1 MNVALAA
8 SDPDRSPVRLALEVI
23 TAAPTVDVVI
33 HACNAERELVGNVRL
48 LHAYLMEEFPFTAR
62 ITIADSASIDGTWPL
77 ALRLAN
83 EHANVRVLHLN
94 QKGRAR
100 ALAAAW
106 LTSDARIVAYMD
118 VDASTDVSALLPLV
132 APVVSGRWDISFGNQ
147 FRDAHCGVK
156 AMRADIARRLLP
168 RVKNRTWFFDKEL
181 LVAAERA
188 GLRIHELPVDEAW
201 SCRPEAATTLF
212 RILRGVLP
220 MQAPSSHRSAAE

>member
-1 MNVALAA
+1 MSVAIDA
-8 SDPDRSPVRLALEVI
+8 SDPDRRSLQLALEVI
-23 TAAPTVDVVI
+23 TEAPTVDVVMP
-33 HACNAERELVGNVRL
+33 ACNAERDLIGNVRH

-62 ITIADSASIDGTWPL
+62 LSIADSASIDGTWLL

-83 EHANVRVLHLN
+83 ELPNVRVLHLN
-94 QKGRAR
+94 EKGRAR

-118 VDASTDVSALLPLV
+118 VDSSTDVSALLALV
-132 APVVSGRWDISFGNQ
+132 APVVSGQCDLSFGNR

-156 AMRADIARRLLP
+156 AMRADVARRLLP

-181 LVAAERA
+181 LAAAERA

-201 SCRPEAATTLF
+201 SYRPRAATALF
-212 RILRGVLP
+212 RILRRVLP
-220 MQAPSSHRSAAE
+220 MEAPSSRPAPE